1 MGKCAG
7 VGQISRQ
14 CSYLIPSLGSH
25 SHLAL
30 FAMSLEVVRS
40 GRGMCLCVCVGGR
53 GRGVAV
59 VSGGLPH
66 GEAVVAVVTT

>member
-1 MGKCAG
+1 
-7 VGQISRQ
+7 
-14 CSYLIPSLGSH
+14 
-25 SHLAL
+25 
-30 FAMSLEVVRS
+30 VVRS